1 MAVVINHVCDE
12 CAYTIEEYNEG
23 VLYRYIVL
31 GADEMKELSKLLKEA
46 GF

>member
-1 MAVVINHVCDE
+1 MPVEINHVCDE

-31 GADEMKELSKLLKEA
+31 GADEMRQLSELLKEL